1 MHKYVQDFSVQ
12 ARPNFR
18 TNNPVLRHPSQHYH
32 RSFNFPPWRWSH
44 DVKRLLE
51 DKTAEPTAFGTYGDA
66 EDDSELDAKE
76 AEGVEDPTLGIP
88 SSVPRHSDHFHLEE
102 DGGEIELKSEAL
114 LDVLSEA
121 PRPLARKATMSTV
134 ASDDSDGSKEDRI
147 GRSYDIW
154 DLYS

>member
-1 MHKYVQDFSVQ
+1 MLILSAPQTRRQ
-12 ARPNFR
+12 A
-18 TNNPVLRHPSQHYH
+18 HPIPTVKFY
-32 RSFNFPPWRWSH
+32 

-76 AEGVEDPTLGIP
+76 AESVEDPALDIP
-88 SSVPRHSDHFHLEE
+88 SSVPRRSDHFHLEE

-121 PRPLARKATMSTV
+121 PRSLARKATMSTV